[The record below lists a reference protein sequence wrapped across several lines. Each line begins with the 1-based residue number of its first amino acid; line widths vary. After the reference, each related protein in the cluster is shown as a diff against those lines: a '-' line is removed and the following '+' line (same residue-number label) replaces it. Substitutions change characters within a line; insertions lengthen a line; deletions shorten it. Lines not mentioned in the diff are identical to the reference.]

1 MCDTIFAGWWFYQ
14 AVLQSIMQI
23 AFEPIKVQ
31 SLKNACVSRL
41 EHLILSGELKI
52 GEQLPSER
60 DFALRIG
67 VSRPVLHA
75 ALVDLDSKG
84 LVQIVPRRGVFI
96 SDFRRS
102 GSLAILGSLLS
113 YHDGNLDPAFTRSLI
128 VMRLLVETE
137 TARLAALNCTEQQL
151 VEFRNLLDEEART
164 VGGDPQTLTDL
175 DFSFHLSI
183 AIASGNLV
191 YPLIINSFKGV
202 YTYLTGRF
210 FNRFCGTPVA
220 DAVRQFHLQIVA
232 AFESQDAQAAVST
245 MTAMLNHGE
254 MYLQGERL

>member
-1 MCDTIFAGWWFYQ
+1 
-14 AVLQSIMQI
+14 MQI
-23 AFEPIKVQ
+23 AIEPLKVQ
-31 SLKNACVSRL
+31 SLKDACVSRL
-41 EHLILSGELKI
+41 EQLILSGELKI

-84 LVQIVPRRGVFI
+84 LVQIIPRRGVFVN
-96 SDFRRS
+96 DFRRS
-102 GSLAILGSLLS
+102 GSLAILGSLLT
-113 YHDGNLDPAFTRSLI
+113 YHDGNLDPAFIRSLI
-128 VMRLLVETE
+128 DMRLLVETE
-137 TARLAALNCTEQQL
+137 TARLAALNRTGQQL
-151 VEFRNLLDEEART
+151 AEFCTILEDEARPAC
-164 VGGDPQTLTDL
+164 GDPHNLTGL

-202 YTYLTGRF
+202 YTHLTGQF
-210 FNRFCGTPVA
+210 FSRYCGTPVA
-220 DAVRQFHLQIVA
+220 DAVRQFHKQIVA
-232 AFESQDAQAAVST
+232 AFERREAEAAVAT

-254 MYLQGERL
+254 TYLLGERP

>member
-1 MCDTIFAGWWFYQ
+1 
-14 AVLQSIMQI
+14 VQI
-23 AFEPIKVQ
+23 AIEPLKVQ
-31 SLKNACVSRL
+31 SLKDACVSRL
-41 EHLILSGELKI
+41 EQLILSGELKI

-84 LVQIVPRRGVFI
+84 LVQIIPRRGVFVN
-96 SDFRRS
+96 DFRRS
-102 GSLAILGSLLS
+102 GSLAILGSLLT
-113 YHDGNLDPAFTRSLI
+113 YHDGNLDPALIRSLI
-128 VMRLLVETE
+128 GMRLLVETE
-137 TARLAALNCTEQQL
+137 TARLAALNRTDQQL
-151 VEFRNLLDEEART
+151 AEFRTILEDEARPAC
-164 VGGDPQTLTDL
+164 GDPQTLTGL

-202 YTYLTGRF
+202 YTHLTGQF
-210 FNRFCGTPVA
+210 FSRYCGTPVA

-232 AFESQDAQAAVST
+232 AIERREAEAAVAT

-254 MYLQGERL
+254 TYLLGERP

>member
-1 MCDTIFAGWWFYQ
+1 
-14 AVLQSIMQI
+14 MQI
-23 AFEPIKVQ
+23 AIEPLKVQ
-31 SLKNACVSRL
+31 SLKDACVSRL
-41 EHLILSGELKI
+41 EQLILSGELKI

-84 LVQIVPRRGVFI
+84 LVQIIPRRGVFVN
-96 SDFRRS
+96 DFRRS
-102 GSLAILGSLLS
+102 GSLAILGSLLT
-113 YHDGNLDPAFTRSLI
+113 YHDGNLDPAFIRSLI
-128 VMRLLVETE
+128 GMRLLVETE
-137 TARLAALNCTEQQL
+137 TARLAALNRTDQQL
-151 VEFRNLLDEEART
+151 AEFRTLLEQEARPDC
-164 VGGDPQTLTDL
+164 GDPQTLTGL

-202 YTYLTGRF
+202 YTHLTGQF
-210 FNRFCGTPVA
+210 FSRYCGTPVA

-232 AFESQDAQAAVST
+232 AIERREAEAAVAT

-254 MYLQGERL
+254 TYLLGERP

>member
-1 MCDTIFAGWWFYQ
+1 
-14 AVLQSIMQI
+14 MQTV
-23 AFEPIKVQ
+23 FEPLKTQ
-31 SLKNACVSRL
+31 SLKDACVSRL
-41 EHLILSGELKI
+41 EQLILSGELKI

-84 LVQIVPRRGVFI
+84 LVQIQPRRGVFV

-102 GSLAILGSLLS
+102 GSMAILGSLLT
-113 YHDGNLDPAFTRSLI
+113 YHDGSLDPALIHSLI
-128 VMRLLVETE
+128 AMRLLVETE
-137 TARLAALNCTEQQL
+137 TARLAALNRTEQQL
-151 VEFRNLLDEEART
+151 AGLRSLLEQEAKA
-164 VGGDPQTLTDL
+164 GGESAGDPQTLTGL

-191 YPLIINSFKGV
+191 YPLIINSFQGV
-202 YTYLTGRF
+202 YTHLTGGF
-210 FNRFCGTPVA
+210 FRRYCGTPVA
-220 DAVRQFHLQIVA
+220 EAVRQFHVQIVA
-232 AFESQDAQAAVST
+232 AFEHREADLAVST

-254 MYLQGERL
+254 TYLQENAHDNH

>member
-1 MCDTIFAGWWFYQ
+1 
-14 AVLQSIMQI
+14 MQF
-23 AFEPIKVQ
+23 AFEPLKIQ
-31 SLKNACVSRL
+31 SLKDACINRL
-41 EHLILSGELKI
+41 EQLILSGELKI

-84 LVQIVPRRGVFI
+84 LVQIIPRRGVFVN
-96 SDFRRS
+96 DFRRS

-113 YHDGNLDPAFTRSLI
+113 YHDGNLDPGFTRSLI
-128 VMRLLVETE
+128 AMRLLVETE
-137 TARLAALNCTEQQL
+137 TARLAALNCTAQQL
-151 VEFRNLLDEEART
+151 VEFRSLLDEEARA
-164 VGGDPQTLTDL
+164 GCGDPQNLTSL

-202 YTYLTGRF
+202 YTHLTGGF
-210 FNRFCGTPVA
+210 FSRYCGTPVA
-220 DAVRQFHLQIVA
+220 QAVRQFHAQIVA
-232 AFESQDAQAAVST
+232 AFERREPEAAVST
-245 MTAMLNHGE
+245 MTAMLNHGAA
-254 MYLQGERL
+254 YLEKPPMPGNLIQ

>member
-1 MCDTIFAGWWFYQ
+1 
-14 AVLQSIMQI
+14 VQI
-23 AFEPIKVQ
+23 AIEPLKVQ
-31 SLKNACVSRL
+31 SLKDACVSRL
-41 EHLILSGELKI
+41 EQLILSGELKI

-84 LVQIVPRRGVFI
+84 LVQIIPRRGVFVN
-96 SDFRRS
+96 DFRRS
-102 GSLAILGSLLS
+102 GSLAILGSLLT
-113 YHDGNLDPAFTRSLI
+113 YHDGSLDPVLIRSLI
-128 VMRLLVETE
+128 AMRLLVETE
-137 TARLAALNCTEQQL
+137 TARLAALNRTDQQL
-151 VEFRNLLDEEART
+151 AEFRTILEDEARPAC
-164 VGGDPQTLTDL
+164 GDPQTLTGL

-202 YTYLTGRF
+202 YTHLTGQF
-210 FNRFCGTPVA
+210 FSRYCGTPVA

-232 AFESQDAQAAVST
+232 AIEHREAEAAVAT

-254 MYLQGERL
+254 TYLLGERP